1 MKITSTFYKILF
13 SASLLVCYLAVVSAQ
28 VTYQT
33 INQTLIGPG
42 QMGLDMTGDSY
53 NEYTFDIIQLSVG
66 SLAARVH
73 AQGSTKILDN
83 STFGYPDALN
93 AGDPV
98 AGYFHSNVGVLG
110 TFNDAGQFK
119 GKGNRFLGVQLSVTG
134 TNYGW
139 IELSCSQN
147 NDTLTLISYGFV
159 ELQEGN
165 INAGETE
172 LTGTDI
178 TQGQLNDINIYPNP
192 ATNEVFIKGLSGA
205 VFDYHIY
212 SITGGQ
218 LIHGNAT
225 DRIDVSSLPGGVYI
239 VRVFEDNKFI
249 TENLFISK

>member
-1 MKITSTFYKILF
+1 MKRATTFFKV
-13 SASLLVCYLAVVSAQ
+13 LLSVFLLLGYNTAAISQ
-28 VTYQT
+28 VTYQA

-42 QMGLDMTGDSY
+42 QMGLDMTGDGF
-53 NEYTFDIIQLSVG
+53 NEYSFDIIQLSAG

-147 NDTLTLISYGFV
+147 NDTLTLIAFGFV

-178 TQGQLNDINIYPNP
+178 TQEQLNDINIYPNP
-192 ATNEVFIKGLSGA
+192 ATKEVFIKGLSDT

-212 SITGGQ
+212 SITGEE
-218 LIHGNAT
+218 LLNGNAT
-225 DRIDVSSLPGGVYI
+225 DKIDVSSLPGGVYI
-239 VRVFEDNKFI
+239 VRIFQDNKFI
-249 TENLFISK
+249 NEKLFINK

>member
-1 MKITSTFYKILF
+1 MKNATSFFKALL
-13 SASLLVCYLAVVSAQ
+13 SVSLLLCYNPEAISQ
-28 VTYQT
+28 VTYQA

-53 NEYTFDIIQLSVG
+53 NEYTFDIIQLSAG

-93 AGDPV
+93 TGDPV
-98 AGYFHSNVGVLG
+98 AGFFHSNVGVLG

-178 TQGQLNDINIYPNP
+178 TQEQLNDINIYPNP
-192 ATNEVFIKGLSGA
+192 ATNEVFIKGLSTA
-205 VFDYHIY
+205 VFDYHIC
-212 SITGGQ
+212 SITGGD

-225 DRIDVSSLPGGVYI
+225 DKIDVSSLPDGVYI
-239 VRVFEDNKFI
+239 VRIFEDNKFI
-249 TENLFISK
+249 TKNLFINN

>member
-1 MKITSTFYKILF
+1 MTIVFKILLYV
-13 SASLLVCYLAVVSAQ
+13 SLVVCCLTELKSQ

-42 QMGLDMTGDSY
+42 QMGLDMTGDGF

-98 AGYFHSNVGVLG
+98 AGFFHSNVGVLG

-147 NDTLTLISYGFV
+147 NDTLTLVAYGFV
-159 ELQEGN
+159 ELQDGN
-165 INAGETE
+165 INAGDTE
-172 LTGTDI
+172 LTGI
-178 TQGQLNDINIYPNP
+178 QFVQEQLNDVNIYPNP
-192 ATNEVFIKGLSGA
+192 TANEVLINGLSGTD
-205 VFDYHIY
+205 FNYYIY
-212 SITGGQ
+212 SATGQELLNGVA
-218 LIHGNAT
+218 NT
-225 DRIDVSSLPGGVYI
+225 WVNVSSLKDGVYT
-239 VRVFEDNKFI
+239 VKVLKGNKYTCKKLLI
-249 TENLFISK
+249 IK